1 MECSPS
7 IIHRRRI
14 IRPRQIQMILRI
26 PSRIA
31 LVRQFLILA
40 NLKMVRRHILRLEVQ
55 RCFDDGGE
63 EAFGDVPID
72 VAVESPDAC
81 SGC

>member
-1 MECSPS
+1 
-7 IIHRRRI
+7 
-14 IRPRQIQMILRI
+14 MILRI
-26 PSRIA
+26 ASRIA

-40 NLKMVRRHILRLEVQ
+40 DLEMIRRYILGLEMQ
-55 RCFDDGGE
+55 RCFDDRGE